1 MLKHRYTLPIAF
13 AAFFFTGCE
22 STLLDYARNVG
33 NLSCCGIIV
42 LILDIIALV
51 EIMGSEH
58 TLLNKILWAI
68 FIICI
73 PVLSLI
79 IYYVFARN

>member
-13 AAFFFTGCE
+13 TVFFFAGCE
-22 STLLDYARNVG
+22 STLLDYARNAG

-51 EIMGSEH
+51 EIVRSER

-68 FIICI
+68 FIICV